1 MSLPAVSKHLK
12 VLERSGLIR
21 RRVEGRVHH
30 VALQAGPMRNAAE
43 WLEHYQRF
51 WERSLDRLGAFLAE
65 DVEEEKG
72 KEKRSSDYKT
82 AGR

>member
-1 MSLPAVSKHLK
+1 MADPFQMSLPAISKHLK

-30 VALQAGPMRNAAE
+30 VTLEAGPMRNAAE

-51 WERSLDRLGAFLAE
+51 WEQSLDRLGAFLAE
-65 DVEEEKG
+65 DVEDKG
-72 KEKRSSDYKT
+72 RKEKPKK
-82 AGR
+82 